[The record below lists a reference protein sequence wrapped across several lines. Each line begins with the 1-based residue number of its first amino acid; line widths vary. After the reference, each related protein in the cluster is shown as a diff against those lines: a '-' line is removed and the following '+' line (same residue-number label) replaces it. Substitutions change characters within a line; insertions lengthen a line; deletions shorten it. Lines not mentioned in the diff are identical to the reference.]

1 MAKYGKWIAGG
12 LGWAFGGPIGGI
24 LGFMFG
30 SMFDNMSNG
39 NQEIS
44 RTQAGDFGA
53 SLLVLSAA
61 VMKADN
67 KILKSELD
75 YVKAFY
81 VQQFGHEVAKEQI
94 PLLKKILEQEIP
106 VQQVCL
112 QIKQYME
119 YASRL
124 QLMHFLWG
132 IAGADNYF
140 HPNEISIIETI
151 GKYLG
156 IRQNDFTSIKAMFVK
171 DTDSAFKILEIT
183 PDATN
188 DEIKKAYRKMAVKYH
203 PDKVSHLGEEFQKAA
218 EEKFQKVNEAY
229 EGIKKQRG
237 FN

>member
-30 SMFDNMSNG
+30 SMFDSMG
-39 NQEIS
+39 GPNQEIQ

-53 SLLVLSAA
+53 SLLILSAA

-75 YVKAFY
+75 FVKRFY
-81 VQQFGHEVAKEQI
+81 IQQFGPDIAREQI
-94 PLLKKILEQEIP
+94 PLLKEILKQEIP
-106 VQQVCL
+106 IREVSN
-112 QIKQYME
+112 QIKHYME

-132 IAGADNYF
+132 IAGADGHF
-140 HPNEISIIETI
+140 HPNEINVIEII
-151 GKYLG
+151 GKYLW
-156 IRQNDFTSIKAMFVK
+156 IKQNDFDSIKAMFVK
-171 DTDSAFKILEIT
+171 DTDNAYKILEIT
-183 PDATN
+183 PDSSN

-203 PDKVSHLGEEFQKAA
+203 PDKVSHLGEEFKKAA
-218 EEKFQKVNEAY
+218 EEKFQMLNQAY
-229 EGIKKQRG
+229 ETIKKQRG
-237 FN
+237 IN